1 LRTRRSVPVVDL
13 VEPAPDAATLE
24 SLLTP
29 ALRVADHG
37 ALTPWRVQVL
47 RGTARAALS
56 AQIADAYRSETA
68 APDEAQANKLA
79 SRPLQAPL
87 LLAVSS
93 RLVHG
98 HKVPEFEQLLSGGAL
113 CQNILLAVHAAGY
126 AAFWFTGWSAYSPGV
141 RRALGVRDR
150 DEILGFIAI
159 GTARRASAERPRPA
173 FADVVCEWTGVP
185 VEGETPR
192 R

>member
-1 LRTRRSVPVVDL
+1 MTDANDQLLRTRRSVPVMDL
-13 VEPAPDAATLE
+13 AEPAPDGAALE

-37 ALTPWRVQVL
+37 ALTPWRIQVL
-47 RGTARAALS
+47 RGAAREALS
-56 AQIADAYRSETA
+56 AQITSAYRNETA
-68 APDEAQANKLA
+68 APDEAQAAKLA
-79 SRPLQAPL
+79 ARPLQAPL
-87 LLAVSS
+87 LLVISS
-93 RLVHG
+93 RLVHR

-141 RRALGVRDR
+141 RRALGVGDR

-159 GTARRASAERPRPA
+159 GTARRAPMERPRPVY
-173 FADVVCEWTGVP
+173 ADIVRDWPG
-185 VEGETPR
+185 
-192 R
+192 